1 MKKQILSYLS
11 LGQIC
16 DVQSGGTPSRHINA
30 YWEKGNIPWVKIS
43 DIKGKHLLGTDEYI
57 TRQGLENSS
66 AKIFPKGTILYTIFA
81 TLGET
86 TILNIDAATN
96 QAIAGIN
103 IHDQYKKI
111 ILTDYLYYYLLSIK
125 DIMCK
130 VGRGVAQNNLNLKI
144 LRNVQVPVPT
154 IEEQKKIIDTLSSIE
169 KIMLVKDRQLSLL
182 SNLVKSRFLEMFGNK
197 EYSICQLSDQ
207 CEIITKGTTP
217 TTIGYNFTTDGVRFI
232 KIEDITEEGK
242 FDTAKMMH
250 ISDECNMIMKRS
262 QLKSGDLLFSIAGAI
277 GRCAVVTN
285 DILPANIN
293 QALAIIRLRKDA
305 QLSRNFLFAVL
316 KSSYVEKQYKGLRR
330 GGAQLNLSLKDI
342 GNFKILL
349 PPESEQENF
358 IDLYKQVDKSK
369 MAIQKSLDELE
380 TLKKSLMQTYFG

>member
-182 SNLVKSRFLEMFGNK
+182 SNLVKSRFIEMFGH
-197 EYSICQLSDQ
+197 SDRPKVRLGE
-207 CEIITKGTTP
+207 CCIINPKKSSD
-217 TTIGYNFTTDGVRFI
+217 IRLVDNDLMVSFVSMSDVSEDGQIV
-232 KIEDITEEGK
+232 T
-242 FDTAKMMH
+242 
-250 ISDECNMIMKRS
+250 CNHKQYES
-262 QLKSGDLLFSIAGAI
+262 VKSGFTYFSE
-277 GRCAVVTN
+277 N
-285 DILPANIN
+285 DV
-293 QALAIIRLRKDA
+293 
-305 QLSRNFLFAVL
+305 LFA
-316 KSSYVEKQYKGLRR
+316 KITPCMENGKGGIAKGLLNGIGFGSTEFHVLRPIDQVSNSCWLYELTSFPQFRQAAEINMTGSAGQRR
-330 GGAQLNLSLKDI
+330 VPASFLANYKVS
-342 GNFKILL
+342 L
-349 PPESEQENF
+349 PPISLQNQF
-358 IDLYKQVDKSK
+358 ADFVHQLDKSK

>member
-182 SNLVKSRFLEMFGNK
+182 SNLVKSRFLEMFGH
-197 EYSICQLSDQ
+197 SDRPKVRLGE
-207 CEIITKGTTP
+207 CCIINPKKSSD
-217 TTIGYNFTTDGVRFI
+217 IRLVDNDLMVSFVSMSDVSEDGRIV
-232 KIEDITEEGK
+232 T
-242 FDTAKMMH
+242 
-250 ISDECNMIMKRS
+250 CNHKQYES
-262 QLKSGDLLFSIAGAI
+262 VKSGFTYFSE
-277 GRCAVVTN
+277 N
-285 DILPANIN
+285 DV
-293 QALAIIRLRKDA
+293 
-305 QLSRNFLFAVL
+305 LFA
-316 KSSYVEKQYKGLRR
+316 KITPCMENGKGGIAKGLLNGIGFGSTEFHVLRPVDQVSNSCWLYELTSFPQFRQAAEINMTGSAGQRR
-330 GGAQLNLSLKDI
+330 VPASFLANYKVS
-342 GNFKILL
+342 L
-349 PPESEQENF
+349 PPISLQNQF
-358 IDLYKQVDKSK
+358 ADFVHQLDKSK

>member
-1 MKKQILSYLS
+1 MNIGAAFTLIRNGASIKQTDSAGGIPITRIETIANRVIDRNHMGYADIYNGDKYSSYFLRDGDILMSHINSIQHLGKAAIYHPLDEKEKIIHGMNLLVLRANQKILDNQFAYFYFSSDSFLHKLPRITKKSVNQASFTVSELKKIDIPCPALSQQHKIAKILSIIQTLCNKRNEQ
-11 LGQIC
+11 L
-16 DVQSGGTPSRHINA
+16 
-30 YWEKGNIPWVKIS
+30 
-43 DIKGKHLLGTDEYI
+43 
-57 TRQGLENSS
+57 
-66 AKIFPKGTILYTIFA
+66 KIFD
-81 TLGET
+81 E
-86 TILNIDAATN
+86 
-96 QAIAGIN
+96 
-103 IHDQYKKI
+103 
-111 ILTDYLYYYLLSIK
+111 
-125 DIMCK
+125 
-130 VGRGVAQNNLNLKI
+130 
-144 LRNVQVPVPT
+144 
-154 IEEQKKIIDTLSSIE
+154 
-169 KIMLVKDRQLSLL
+169 
-182 SNLVKSRFLEMFGNK
+182 LVKSRFLEMFGNK

-369 MAIQKSLDELE
+369 MAVQKSLDELE
-380 TLKKSLMQTYFG
+380 ILKKSLMQTYFG

>member
-182 SNLVKSRFLEMFGNK
+182 SNLVKSRFIEMFGH
-197 EYSICQLSDQ
+197 SDRPKVRLGE
-207 CEIITKGTTP
+207 CCIINPKKSSD
-217 TTIGYNFTTDGVRFI
+217 IRLVDNDLMVSFVSMSDVSEDGQIV
-232 KIEDITEEGK
+232 T
-242 FDTAKMMH
+242 
-250 ISDECNMIMKRS
+250 CNHKQYES
-262 QLKSGDLLFSIAGAI
+262 VKSGFTYFSE
-277 GRCAVVTN
+277 N
-285 DILPANIN
+285 DV
-293 QALAIIRLRKDA
+293 
-305 QLSRNFLFAVL
+305 LFA
-316 KSSYVEKQYKGLRR
+316 KITPCMENGKGGIAKGLLNGIGFGSTEFHVLRPIDQVSNSCWLYELTSFPQFRQAAEINMTGSAGQRR
-330 GGAQLNLSLKDI
+330 VPASFLANYKVS
-342 GNFKILL
+342 L
-349 PPESEQENF
+349 PPISLQNQF
-358 IDLYKQVDKSK
+358 ADFVHQLDKSK
-369 MAIQKSLDELE
+369 LAVQKSLDELKI
-380 TLKKSLMQTYFG
+380 LKKSLMQTYFG

>member
-182 SNLVKSRFLEMFGNK
+182 SNLVKSRFIEMFGH
-197 EYSICQLSDQ
+197 SDRPKVRLGE
-207 CEIITKGTTP
+207 CCIINPKKSSD
-217 TTIGYNFTTDGVRFI
+217 IRLVDNDLMVSFVSMSDVSEDGQIV
-232 KIEDITEEGK
+232 T
-242 FDTAKMMH
+242 
-250 ISDECNMIMKRS
+250 CNHKQYES
-262 QLKSGDLLFSIAGAI
+262 VKSGFTYFSE
-277 GRCAVVTN
+277 N
-285 DILPANIN
+285 DV
-293 QALAIIRLRKDA
+293 
-305 QLSRNFLFAVL
+305 LFA
-316 KSSYVEKQYKGLRR
+316 KITPCMENGKGGIAKGLLNGIGFGSTEFHVLRPIDQVSNSCWLYELTSFPQFRQAAEINMTGSAGQRR
-330 GGAQLNLSLKDI
+330 VPASFLANYKVS
-342 GNFKILL
+342 L
-349 PPESEQENF
+349 PPVSLQNQF
-358 IDLYKQVDKSK
+358 ADFVHQLDKSK
-369 MAIQKSLDELE
+369 YREAIFLYLLE
-380 TLKKSLMQTYFG
+380 DIRICCNI

>member
-182 SNLVKSRFLEMFGNK
+182 SNLVKSRFIEMFGH
-197 EYSICQLSDQ
+197 SDRPKVRLGE
-207 CEIITKGTTP
+207 CCLINPKKSSDIRLVDNDLMVSFVSMSDVSE
-217 TTIGYNFTTDGVRFI
+217 DGQIV
-232 KIEDITEEGK
+232 T
-242 FDTAKMMH
+242 
-250 ISDECNMIMKRS
+250 CNHKQYES
-262 QLKSGDLLFSIAGAI
+262 VKSGFTYFSE
-277 GRCAVVTN
+277 N
-285 DILPANIN
+285 DV
-293 QALAIIRLRKDA
+293 
-305 QLSRNFLFAVL
+305 LFA
-316 KSSYVEKQYKGLRR
+316 KITPCMENGKGGIAKGLLNGIGFGSTEFHVLRPIDQVSNSCWLYELTSFPQFRQAAEINMTGSAGQRR
-330 GGAQLNLSLKDI
+330 VPASFLANYKVS
-342 GNFKILL
+342 L
-349 PPESEQENF
+349 PPISLQNQF
-358 IDLYKQVDKSK
+358 ADFVHQLDKSK
-369 MAIQKSLDELE
+369 YGGPIFLRLLE
-380 TLKKSLMQTYFG
+380 DIRICCNI